1 MVVNSNIT
9 SACSEVVC
17 VLVFYKPI
25 GSCRV
30 GKSITS
36 TFWNTLLFHTMRQT
50 TKISI
55 EGTSI
60 LIYFHNPFHPTH
72 RNCSQVKF
80 NAPQRTF
87 GKFFW
92 LYWLSIII
100 AESDQNNSQVIM
112 IYLSS
117 KNICL
122 LSITRWLHTY
132 ILAPP
137 TPLTGLTITKPTCWL
152 WIHHYIMKDTIV
164 RSRTPAYWLHLK
176 VGCTREQLPSQT
188 HWVLLKG

>member
-1 MVVNSNIT
+1 MFQSCLCPCFI
-9 SACSEVVC
+9 
-17 VLVFYKPI
+17 YKPI

-30 GKSITS
+30 AKSITS

-80 NAPQRTF
+80 NAPQRTL

-92 LYWLSIII
+92 LYWLLIII

-137 TPLTGLTITKPTCWL
+137 NPPDRFNNHKAYMLALNPSLYNERYHRKVMHTCIL
-152 WIHHYIMKDTIV
+152 IASK
-164 RSRTPAYWLHLK
+164 SRLYQGAAP
-176 VGCTREQLPSQT
+176 
-188 HWVLLKG
+188 